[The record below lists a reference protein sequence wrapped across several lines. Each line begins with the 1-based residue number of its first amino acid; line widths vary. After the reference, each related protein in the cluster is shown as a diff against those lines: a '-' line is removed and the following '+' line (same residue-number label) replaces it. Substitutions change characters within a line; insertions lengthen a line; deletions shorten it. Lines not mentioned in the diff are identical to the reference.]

1 LIAMDEIARNGAV
14 VTDDLHLRLLGVP
27 ELR

>member
-1 LIAMDEIARNGAV
+1 MDEIARNGAV